1 MAQVGCVMLLFIC
14 TVKLLFNKNKKKM
27 DTKLKKDE
35 KKITFFIGKTKH
47 ETEKVTLTAKQILED
62 FAKVKTSEKSLAL
75 KKGNDHHEYTNIDE
89 SITMKNGMHFV
100 LFDKTPTT
108 AS

>member
-1 MAQVGCVMLLFIC
+1 
-14 TVKLLFNKNKKKM
+14 M
-27 DTKLKKDE
+27 DTNSKKDE

-47 ETEKVTLTAKQILED
+47 ETKESTLTVKQILED
-62 FAKVKTSEKSLAL
+62 FAKVKTTEKSLAL
-75 KKGNDHHEYTNIDE
+75 KEGNGYHEYTDINEPID
-89 SITMKNGMHFV
+89 MKNGMHFV

>member
-1 MAQVGCVMLLFIC
+1 ME
-14 TVKLLFNKNKKKM
+14 TNSKKN
-27 DTKLKKDE
+27 E

-47 ETEKVTLTAKQILED
+47 ETQEDTLTVKQILED
-62 FAKVKTSEKSLAL
+62 FAKVKLTEKSLAL
-75 KKGNDHHEYTNIDE
+75 KQGNDHHEYTDVNEI
-89 SITMKNGMHFV
+89 ITMKNGMHFV

>member
-1 MAQVGCVMLLFIC
+1 ME
-14 TVKLLFNKNKKKM
+14 TNS
-27 DTKLKKDE
+27 KKDE

-47 ETEKVTLTAKQILED
+47 EIQEDTLTVKRILED
-62 FAKVKTSEKSLAL
+62 FAKVKITEKSLAL
-75 KKGNDHHEYTNIDE
+75 KEGNDHHEYTDVNEFIA
-89 SITMKNGMHFV
+89 MKNGMHFV